1 MTPEAA
7 ETARWVADRFALGT
21 VCSMEWVARGA
32 TGEVHRLVTDTGP
45 YAVKRAFWREDPD
58 GVVESEPA
66 RGQFVERCRAE
77 GVVPLDLSSPLTA
90 RDRPRRRRDRLAV
103 HAFAGVSC
111 RTVPTSPRS
120 SG

>member
-58 GVVESEPA
+58 GVVESRA
-66 RGQFVERCRAE
+66 RAEVSFVERCRAE
-77 GVVPLDLSSPLTA
+77 G
-90 RDRPRRRRDRLAV
+90 
-103 HAFAGVSC
+103 
-111 RTVPTSPRS
+111 
-120 SG
+120 

>member
-45 YAVKRAFWREDPD
+45 YAVKRAFWRGGP
-58 GVVESEPA
+58 
-66 RGQFVERCRAE
+66 
-77 GVVPLDLSSPLTA
+77 
-90 RDRPRRRRDRLAV
+90 
-103 HAFAGVSC
+103 
-111 RTVPTSPRS
+111 
-120 SG
+120 